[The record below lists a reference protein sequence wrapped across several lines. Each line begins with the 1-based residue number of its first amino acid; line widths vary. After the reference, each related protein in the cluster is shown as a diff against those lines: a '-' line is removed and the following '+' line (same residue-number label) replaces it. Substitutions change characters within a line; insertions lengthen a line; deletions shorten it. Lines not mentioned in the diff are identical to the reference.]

1 MTDMILTINMFRF
14 RNKRANKFQNKT
26 ANKPNH
32 NDPNKI
38 VKPFKESHARM
49 FLDKNAEM

>member
-1 MTDMILTINMFRF
+1 MTLNISRYQS
-14 RNKRANKFQNKT
+14 KPANRYQNKT
-26 ANKPNH
+26 ANKHKHNNH
-32 NDPNKI
+32 NKI

>member
-1 MTDMILTINMFRF
+1 MILTMNIFRCQS
-14 RNKRANKFQNKT
+14 KRANKYQNKT
-26 ANKPNH
+26 ANKRKHNNH
-32 NDPNKI
+32 NKI